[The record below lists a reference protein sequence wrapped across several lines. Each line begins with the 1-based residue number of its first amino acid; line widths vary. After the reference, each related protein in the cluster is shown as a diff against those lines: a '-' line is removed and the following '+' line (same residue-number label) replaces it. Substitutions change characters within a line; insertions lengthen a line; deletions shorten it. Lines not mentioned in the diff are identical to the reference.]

1 MAWGVR
7 RRGGGT
13 VGGKG
18 KRGSVGRRRA
28 DGGRNEAHPTER
40 ERERE
45 EDVESEEE
53 EEERA
58 CETERKRRRRKV
70 EGVGGRG
77 RGKVGK
83 GRKVRETAMAV
94 VVEEE

>member
-1 MAWGVR
+1 MGRATEEGGRWGEEG
-7 RRGGGT
+7 RGG
-13 VGGKG
+13 VWD
-18 KRGSVGRRRA
+18 A
-28 DGGRNEAHPTER
+28 GGRTEGETRLIRRR

-45 EDVESEEE
+45 DVESE